1 MYSVA
6 LFRPSY
12 YQYLCSSKL
21 KIVHSSVISLQKIQN
36 VLWVVIVIVARA
48 SGRDRLVML
57 VRAVVWWLACDGGGC
72 RHCIVGDHHCR
83 HCRH

>member
-1 MYSVA
+1 MYSEA

-36 VLWVVIVIVARA
+36 VLWVVIMIVTHA
-48 SGRDRLVML
+48 SGHDRLIVL
-57 VRAVVWWLACDGGGC
+57 VCAVSRTKHVWYSEHGMYC
-72 RHCIVGDHHCR
+72 
-83 HCRH
+83 